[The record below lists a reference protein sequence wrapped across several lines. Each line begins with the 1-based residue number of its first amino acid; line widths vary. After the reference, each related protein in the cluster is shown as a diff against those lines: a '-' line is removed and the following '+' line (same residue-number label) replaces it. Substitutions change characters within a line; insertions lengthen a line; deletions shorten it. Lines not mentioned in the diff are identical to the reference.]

1 MSSFD
6 TGKVQSMS
14 AMFAGCRSLTSL
26 NLSSFDASAVT
37 KMDDIFTRCDVLTDL
52 NCSDARILKEYSN
65 RR

>member
-1 MSSFD
+1 VTNMLW
-6 TGKVQSMS
+6 
-14 AMFAGCRSLTSL
+14 MFGLCYDLTSL

-65 RR
+65 HR